1 MPTLSPRSMPLRRW
15 CCCLLLSGLLS
26 ACNNDDNDA
35 DAAASNKVV
44 SSVRQSDGS
53 AASGPVYQVGD
64 HVLLQAPASSDAG
77 ASYQWYRNGELIE
90 GATGASY
97 ELGQSS
103 SLDDQASFSVRV
115 SSAANPAGT
124 LSQPLLLSVKAGEG
138 VDLLAGFLGGDGY
151 ADGVG
156 SMARFG
162 LAASL
167 ARDAAGNLY
176 VAEGDTQ
183 VIRKISP
190 DGVVSTLAGLA
201 KPDNNTQYEAV
212 DGTGAAA
219 RFRFLREITMGRD
232 GNLYALDVA
241 VIRRIIPAGVVTT
254 LAGNNND

>member
-167 ARDAAGNLY
+167 ARAALRS
-176 VAEGDTQ
+176 A
-183 VIRKISP
+183 SHF
-190 DGVVSTLAGLA
+190 ST
-201 KPDNNTQYEAV
+201 
-212 DGTGAAA
+212 
-219 RFRFLREITMGRD
+219 RSLR
-232 GNLYALDVA
+232 
-241 VIRRIIPAGVVTT
+241 
-254 LAGNNND
+254 

>member
-1 MPTLSPRSMPLRRW
+1 
-15 CCCLLLSGLLS
+15 
-26 ACNNDDNDA
+26 
-35 DAAASNKVV
+35 
-44 SSVRQSDGS
+44 
-53 AASGPVYQVGD
+53 
-64 HVLLQAPASSDAG
+64 
-77 ASYQWYRNGELIE
+77 
-90 GATGASY
+90 
-97 ELGQSS
+97 
-103 SLDDQASFSVRV
+103 VRV

-219 RFRFLREITMGRD
+219 RFRSLCVRSRHGCVTAICTPSTLRCHSPDHTRW
-232 GNLYALDVA
+232 
-241 VIRRIIPAGVVTT
+241 R
-254 LAGNNND
+254 GNNAGRQQQ